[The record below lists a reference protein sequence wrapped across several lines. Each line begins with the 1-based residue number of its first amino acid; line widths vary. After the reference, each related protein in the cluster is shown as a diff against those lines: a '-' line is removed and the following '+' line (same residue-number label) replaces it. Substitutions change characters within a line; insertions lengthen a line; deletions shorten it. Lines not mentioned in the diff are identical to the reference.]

1 MCSRQASSLT
11 ASSVRMYEFSW
22 PGGVGVSLGVLGWG
36 DNDRLR
42 LSDNRDGLPE
52 YWPVSDSIEDESIF
66 PFVVEPSDDPF
77 QSDPWFQIGDIRVN
91 EQHFVIFE

>member
-1 MCSRQASSLT
+1 M
-11 ASSVRMYEFSW
+11 
-22 PGGVGVSLGVLGWG
+22 SLGVLGWG

-52 YWPVSDSIEDESIF
+52 YWPISDSIEDESIF